1 MKKIISLIIV
11 MVMVLSLGVV
21 SFADERLLKN
31 SDISANIVDKYGNAV
46 TVDNNDV
53 RVVTS
58 PTEDGIVTVKFYKK
72 TGTYEIIDV
81 KGKST
86 TIDKSVRDEQR
97 EFGTESASYPDGT
110 YQNTY
115 YNYEYEA
122 NSFVAPWE
130 LRRPDAGPFSTYYFW
145 CYENTT
151 TVSSLEDFADAVEVL
166 NDAEG
171 DLILEVGAMGIDLLY
186 AFVTAAPAGQLGQ
199 IFAVLEAG
207 AYSSVDIIE
216 AATVVGNAAEDCY
229 DNYYY
234 VFDNYAYND

>member
-11 MVMVLSLGVV
+11 MVMVLSLGME
-21 SFADERLLKN
+21 SFADESLSKN
-31 SDISANIVDKYGNAV
+31 NDISANIADKYGIAV

-58 PTEDGIVTVKFYKK
+58 PTENGIVTVKFYKK
-72 TGTYEIIDV
+72 TGTYEIIDA

-86 TIDKSVRDEQR
+86 TIDKSVRDEQM

-110 YQNTY
+110 YQNTF

-122 NSFVAPWE
+122 NNFVAPWE
-130 LRRPDAGPFSTYYFW
+130 LRRPDGPFNTYYFW
-145 CYENTT
+145 CYENAT

-166 NDAEG
+166 NDAEI
-171 DLILEVGAMGIDLLY
+171 DFILEVGASAIEVLY

-207 AYSSVDIIE
+207 GYAGVDVYD
-216 AATVVGNAAEDCY
+216 AATVVGNAAEGCY

-234 VFDNYAYND
+234 VFNNYAYND